1 VLPLDGR
8 GIKLQVRI
16 SLQQTA
22 EKVKTIFRRCGVV
35 RSKFKSYDEL
45 PLFLNAKIV
54 AEILGIS
61 VAGAYELLHQE
72 DFPVL
77 RIGSRLVVPKEKF
90 LSWIE
95 SQTGGNEI

>member
-1 VLPLDGR
+1 MVQS
-8 GIKLQVRI
+8 KL
-16 SLQQTA
+16 
-22 EKVKTIFRRCGVV
+22 
-35 RSKFKSYDEL
+35 KSYDEL
-45 PLFLNAKIV
+45 PLFLNAKTV

>member
-1 VLPLDGR
+1 MV
-8 GIKLQVRI
+8 Q
-16 SLQQTA
+16 
-22 EKVKTIFRRCGVV
+22 
-35 RSKFKSYDEL
+35 SKFKSYDEL

>member
-1 VLPLDGR
+1 MV
-8 GIKLQVRI
+8 Q
-16 SLQQTA
+16 
-22 EKVKTIFRRCGVV
+22 
-35 RSKFKSYDEL
+35 SKFKSYDEL
-45 PLFLNAKIV
+45 PLFLNAKTV
-54 AEILGIS
+54 SEILGIS

-95 SQTGGNEI
+95 SQTGGNAI

>member
-1 VLPLDGR
+1 MV
-8 GIKLQVRI
+8 Q
-16 SLQQTA
+16 
-22 EKVKTIFRRCGVV
+22 
-35 RSKFKSYDEL
+35 SKFKSYDEL

-95 SQTGGNEI
+95 SQTGGNAI

>member
-1 VLPLDGR
+1 M
-8 GIKLQVRI
+8 
-16 SLQQTA
+16 
-22 EKVKTIFRRCGVV
+22 V